1 MPFGRSLEKEGKA
14 KQRRENQPDAE
25 GVEAGADHRPQ
36 PDVGPYQ
43 IANDQDGQAEHLYR
57 HRAEDKARAGGV
69 FTQRATDRLAMIT
82 ALKTGTWLQANSLVV
97 SPPASIKITG
107 DTATQLIS
115 GI

>member
-1 MPFGRSLEKEGKA
+1 MARPSICTGTALRTKRGR
-14 KQRRENQPDAE
+14 
-25 GVEAGADHRPQ
+25 
-36 PDVGPYQ
+36 VGS
-43 IANDQDGQAEHLYR
+43 
-57 HRAEDKARAGGV
+57 
-69 FTQRATDRLAMIT
+69 FTQRATDRLAMMT